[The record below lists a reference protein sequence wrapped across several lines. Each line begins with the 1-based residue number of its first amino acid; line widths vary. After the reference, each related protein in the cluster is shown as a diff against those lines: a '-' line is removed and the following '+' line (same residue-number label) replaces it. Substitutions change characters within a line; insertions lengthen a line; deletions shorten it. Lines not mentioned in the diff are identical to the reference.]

1 MNATEAI
8 LKAKEHLELFIP
20 DADSLRIEAV
30 NRDDETGYWFVKIS
44 FFDDDA
50 ALPSALLAA
59 RNRVYK
65 SIEMDKK
72 GGLISISMM
81 GK

>member
-1 MNATEAI
+1 MNATDAI
-8 LKAKEHLELFIP
+8 IKAKEHFELFIP
-20 DADSLRIEAV
+20 EAESLRIEAV
-30 NRDDETGYWFVKIS
+30 NVDDESGHWIVKIS

-72 GGLISISMM
+72 GLLISISMM

>member
-1 MNATEAI
+1 MNASDAI
-8 LKAKEHLELFIP
+8 VKAKEHLALFIP

-30 NRDDETGYWFVKIS
+30 NSDEETGHWFVKIS

>member
-8 LKAKEHLELFIP
+8 IKAREHLDLFIP
-20 DADSLRIEAV
+20 DAESLRVEAV
-30 NRDDETGYWFVKIS
+30 SADDETGHWFVKIS

>member
-1 MNATEAI
+1 MNASYAI
-8 LKAKEHLELFIP
+8 TKAKEHLALFIP
-20 DADSLRIEAV
+20 DAEALRIEAV
-30 NRDDETGYWFVKIS
+30 NSDEEKGHWFVKIS

>member
-8 LKAKEHLELFIP
+8 SKAKEHLALFIP
-20 DADSLRIEAV
+20 DADSLRVEAV
-30 NRDDETGYWFVKIS
+30 NSDAETGHWTVKIS
-44 FFDDDA
+44 FFDDAA
-50 ALPSALLAA
+50 ALPSALLAS